1 MPVRKIEKDTLVLL
15 LEMGKSSYPNEY
27 MVLLGANDG
36 VIDEL
41 YPIAGSRG
49 GKDASYILMDMIP
62 LGMSFI
68 GTAHSH
74 PSGIIAP
81 SNADYS
87 SFAEMGDV
95 HIIVG
100 QPFDENGWRAFNRE
114 GHPIQLE
121 IVE

>member
-1 MPVRKIEKDTLVLL
+1 MRVRSIDRDTLILL
-15 LEMGKSSYPNEY
+15 LEMGKSSFPNEY
-27 MVLLGANDG
+27 MVLLGATDG
-36 VIDEL
+36 IIDEI

-62 LGMSFI
+62 LGMSFV

-81 SNADYS
+81 SDADYS
-87 SFAEMGDV
+87 SFAEMGQV

-100 QPFDENGWRAFNRE
+100 QPFDENAWRAFSRE
-114 GHPIQLE
+114 GEPIQLE
-121 IVE
+121 IIE

>member
-1 MPVRKIEKDTLVLL
+1 
-15 LEMGKSSYPNEY
+15 MGKSSFPNEY
-27 MVLLGANDG
+27 MVLLGATDG
-36 VIDEL
+36 IIDEI

-62 LGMSFI
+62 LGMAFI

-81 SNADYS
+81 SDADYS

-100 QPFDENGWRAFNRE
+100 QPFNEFGWRAFNRE
-114 GHPIQLE
+114 GKEIELE

>member
-1 MPVRKIEKDTLVLL
+1 MRIRSIERDTLILL
-15 LEMGKSSYPNEY
+15 LEMGKSSLPNEY

-36 VIDEL
+36 VIDEI

-49 GKDASYILMDMIP
+49 GKDASYILMDMVP
-62 LGMSFI
+62 LGMSFV

-81 SNADYS
+81 SDADYS
-87 SFAEMGDV
+87 SFAEMGQV

-100 QPFDENGWRAFNRE
+100 QPFDENGWRAFDRE
-114 GHPIQLE
+114 GNPIQLE
-121 IVE
+121 IIE